1 MGLRL
6 VAARR
11 DDGVLRDMSQDASTA
26 PALIALRCVY
36 GVADPSGEAA
46 FCPVYAVALP
56 VAQPGALDDDD
67 VYEFAA
73 ADLLA
78 DLQRRATGRGWSMR
92 VELELEQTAADA
104 TRCDLYA
111 QGPEEATTLQL
122 LACAEGPGGGRRLT
136 LGTGLAPT
144 PEAVVRLAGPYTV
157 QHAAAPPSV
166 IEPALACTFKL
177 GLTEYE
183 FEA

>member
-11 DDGVLRDMSQDASTA
+11 DDGVLRDMSQHAATA

-36 GVADPSGEAA
+36 GVADPDGDAT
-46 FCPVYAVALP
+46 FRPVYAVSLP
-56 VAQPGALDDDD
+56 VAQPGALDGDDIH
-67 VYEFAA
+67 EFSA

-78 DLQRRATGRGWSMR
+78 DLQRRATGRVWSMR
-92 VELELEQTAADA
+92 VELEVEQTAVDA
-104 TRCDLYA
+104 ARCDLYA
-111 QGPEEATTLQL
+111 QGPEDATTVQL
-122 LACAEGPGGGRRLT
+122 LADAEAPGGARRLT

-144 PEAVVRLAGPYTV
+144 PEAVVRLAGPYVV
-157 QHAAAPPSV
+157 QHAAAPPTAV
-166 IEPALACTFKL
+166 EPALACTFTL